1 MGETIFETPLWE
13 ILGRGTLI
21 YFTLAVVF
29 RVMPKRLTGDFIP
42 MDMITLVI
50 VGTLASY
57 AIMGESKALPDLLL
71 MIGVML
77 FWDYLFDVIEFYF
90 VKFRRVSEH
99 SPTLLIHNGDLLRN
113 NLRKEKLTED
123 ELSANLRKH
132 GFTDMNQ
139 VKQAILEADGNIS
152 VIGKE

>member
-1 MGETIFETPLWE
+1 MGETFFEMPPWE
-13 ILGRGTLI
+13 IVARGTLI
-21 YFTLAVVF
+21 YFVLAVVF
-29 RVMPKRLTGDFIP
+29 RVMPKRLTGELVP

-50 VGTLASY
+50 VGTLAAY

-77 FWDYLFDVIEFYF
+77 LWDYLFDVIEFYF

-99 SPTLLIHNGDLLRN
+99 SPTLLIHNGVILRN
-113 NLRKEKLTED
+113 NLRKEKLTDD

-132 GFTDMNQ
+132 GFTDMDQ
-139 VKQAILEADGNIS
+139 VKQAILEADGSIS